1 MSRVDV
7 SDLVGKPF
15 AEFGRG
21 PDAFDCYGL
30 VLEVSRRLGR
40 PFPDYGSL
48 PSASEGAIRR
58 IEERRDEGA
67 FAPASTPAVGD
78 VVLMALSA
86 PGRPDH
92 LGIVT
97 EPGWFL
103 HALPKRGACLSRL
116 ALWAPFILGVYRHR
130 PLPSGGPRH
139 DAP

>member
-1 MSRVDV
+1 MSRIDV

-21 PDAFDCYGL
+21 PQSYDCYGL

-48 PSASEGAIRR
+48 PAASEGAIRR
-58 IEERRDEGA
+58 IEERRGELSHVT
-67 FAPASTPAVGD
+67 APDVGD
-78 VVLMALSA
+78 VILMAVSA

-103 HALPKRGACLSRL
+103 HALPRRGACLSRIS
-116 ALWAPFILGVYRHR
+116 LWTPFILGFYRAEGAHATDRR
-130 PLPSGGPRH
+130 PSP
-139 DAP
+139 

>member
-1 MSRVDV
+1 MRRIDV

-21 PDAFDCYGL
+21 PQSYDCYGL

-48 PSASEGAIRR
+48 PAASEGAIRR
-58 IEERRDEGA
+58 IEERRGELLPVA
-67 FAPASTPAVGD
+67 APEVGD
-78 VVLMALSA
+78 VVLMSVAA

-103 HALPKRGACLSRL
+103 HALPRRGACLSRL
-116 ALWAPFILGVYRHR
+116 SLWEPFILGIYRAD
-130 PLPSGGPRH
+130 GGPPH